1 MSKKKHKKRPTLGKG
16 LTVAKVVEL
25 RESMDT
31 VVIDPLADTKIEE
44 LLKEPEV
51 VEVVTPETDIQA
63 GGGAWG

>member
-31 VVIDPLADTKIEE
+31 VVIDPLADTKIIDLEP
-44 LLKEPEV
+44 PEV
-51 VEVVTPETDIQA
+51 VTLESDIQA